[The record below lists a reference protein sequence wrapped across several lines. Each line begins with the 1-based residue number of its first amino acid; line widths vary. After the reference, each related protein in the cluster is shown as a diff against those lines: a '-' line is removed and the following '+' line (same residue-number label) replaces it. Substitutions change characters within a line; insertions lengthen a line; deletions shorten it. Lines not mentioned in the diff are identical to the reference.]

1 MERIEEEVTYL
12 DTHVVAWMYG
22 GEFEKLSKAAAEEI
36 QRSDRWSSRRWW
48 FLSFNIFS
56 KSAEQAAPASRVI
69 ETLTRTIGL
78 SVCSLPFAKVV
89 ESALHQKW
97 GRDPFDRLIVAHASA
112 NDAPLITKDEK
123 IRRHYK
129 RAIW

>member
-1 MERIEEEVTYL
+1 MERIKEEVTYL

-36 QRSDRWSSRRWW
+36 QRSDVVISPMVILELQYLFEIGR
-48 FLSFNIFS
+48 
-56 KSAEQAAPASRVI
+56 AGAPASRVV

-129 RAIW
+129 RAVW